1 MEERKQD
8 ETGKTEYVEKTGTTE
23 QSNAV
28 ASVMSYDV
36 PGLLVG
42 SEKRKQ
48 EAAEKENDAP
58 AAMTDNQ
65 DKEVKSKDLF
75 NMREKDFAD
84 WQAGWF
90 AIRYGYI
97 KPLLELA
104 KAFKTPKILLE
115 FKTDGVHTRF
125 VDPAHVAMISAFIP
139 RAEFELYARR
149 NENDIEFG
157 VDSEMIIQLKLE
169 AKKEFVEIIPKY
181 NKFDM
186 KKSKID
192 SYEVRQGHKDAE
204 FVADNER
211 AHKPKDVKLTHTSSV
226 SMPIGKVTNFFRAID
241 KISDC
246 FEITLTMKEGV
257 VLENRDSNVNIRTV
271 VPANETTIGLNEPK
285 IWAVFPSDY
294 VVNAFKYLKNAKN
307 IKMGWQNDRPI
318 QIDFFMETGNSVV
331 SLLVAPRTAD

>member
-28 ASVMSYDV
+28 VSVMSYDV

-65 DKEVKSKDLF
+65 DKRVKSEDLSK
-75 NMREKDFAD
+75 MRTKDFAD

-90 AIRYGYI
+90 AVRYGYI

-104 KAFKTPKILLE
+104 KAFKTPKIMLE
-115 FKTDGVHTRF
+115 FKTDGLHTRF
-125 VDPAHVAMISAFIP
+125 VDPAHVAMISAFIS
-139 RAEFELYARR
+139 RGNFELYARR
-149 NENDIEFG
+149 DEKDIEFG

-181 NKFDM
+181 NKFNVRKDR
-186 KKSKID
+186 ID
-192 SYEVRQGHKDAE
+192 SYEVRQGHKDTEFMAE
-204 FVADNER
+204 NES
-211 AHKPKDVKLTHTSSV
+211 AYKPMVVNLTHTSSV
-226 SMPIGKVTNFFRAID
+226 SMPIGKVMNFFRAID
-241 KISDC
+241 KFSNG
-246 FEITLTMKEGV
+246 FKITLTREEGV
-257 VLENRDSNVNIRTV
+257 VLENRDREVTIQTV

-294 VVNAFKYLKNAKN
+294 VVNAFKCLKNAKN

-331 SLLVAPRTAD
+331 SLLVAPRVAD